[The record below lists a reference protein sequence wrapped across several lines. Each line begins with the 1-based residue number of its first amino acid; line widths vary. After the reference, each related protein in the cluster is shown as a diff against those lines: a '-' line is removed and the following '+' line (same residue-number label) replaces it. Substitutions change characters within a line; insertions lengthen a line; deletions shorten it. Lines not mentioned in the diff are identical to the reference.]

1 MQLIQCAPPPWDH
14 GDTGK
19 DNEAQQ
25 GEEEEQREEEEEE
38 EEQIGEAIQAADNIA
53 DMVIAVGS
61 IRPT

>member
-1 MQLIQCAPPPWDH
+1 MTSKADWGLQDQ

-25 GEEEEQREEEEEE
+25 GEEEQTE
-38 EEQIGEAIQAADNIA
+38 EAIQATDDIA